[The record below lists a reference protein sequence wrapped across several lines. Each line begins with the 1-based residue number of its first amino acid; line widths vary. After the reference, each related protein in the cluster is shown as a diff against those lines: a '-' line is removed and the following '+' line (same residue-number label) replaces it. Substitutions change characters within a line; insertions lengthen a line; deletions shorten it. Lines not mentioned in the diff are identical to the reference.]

1 MMSYVARASIGR
13 PIMMELRSLTCNYSC
28 VSPKLTYEASYLA
41 RLCYVHKNAV
51 KHGIVRIANQYR
63 PPGLRK

>member
-28 VSPKLTYEASYLA
+28 VSPKPAVY
-41 RLCYVHKNAV
+41 RYVQELV
-51 KHGIVRIANQYR
+51 GESTSLEVGI
-63 PPGLRK
+63 G